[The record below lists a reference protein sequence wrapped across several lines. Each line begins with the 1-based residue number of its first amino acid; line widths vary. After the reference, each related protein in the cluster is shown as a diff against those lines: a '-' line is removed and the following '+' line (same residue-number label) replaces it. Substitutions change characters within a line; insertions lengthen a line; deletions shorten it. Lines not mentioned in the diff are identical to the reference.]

1 MEIKTLKIKFQL
13 QLRRFFTTVAIFY
26 LRKHDMQ
33 KNETPTKRIFYHFGE
48 NQHSALLDT
57 PQSTG
62 HPSVHNT
69 SLGLPDTFKHY
80 RSHLTLSNNTRQLL
94 PFKLVD
100 LSIVSEQAVYLFLNV
115 RYLGVNVS
123 RKAFNLQRFRLCKQ
137 LFDSHSPILN
147 RGKISVPI

>member
-1 MEIKTLKIKFQL
+1 
-13 QLRRFFTTVAIFY
+13 
-26 LRKHDMQ
+26 MQ
-33 KNETPTKRIFYHFGE
+33 KNETPTKRIFYHFDE
-48 NQHSALLDT
+48 NQRSSLSST
-57 PQSTG
+57 IQSTG
-62 HPSVHNT
+62 LSSIHGT
-69 SLGLPDTFKHY
+69 SLSMPDIVEHY
-80 RSHLTLSNNTRQLL
+80 LSHLTLSNNTRQLL